1 MVEGN
6 EEVQLPTKRSSES
19 EPADSLRDKYN
30 VIGGWLRSL
39 TFFVRRNRAM
49 WEEDPSYQNSNFRFL
64 VGTVL
69 CALLAGPI
77 VALWTG
83 DWGFYQGFLGA
94 LAAGVT
100 VWPGA

>member
-1 MVEGN
+1 
-6 EEVQLPTKRSSES
+6 
-19 EPADSLRDKYN
+19 
-30 VIGGWLRSL
+30 
-39 TFFVRRNRAM
+39 M

>member
-1 MVEGN
+1 MVGQPSRILRCGLVDYELLTSF
-6 EEVQLPTKRSSES
+6 EIRS
-19 EPADSLRDKYN
+19 EPRFNIRTSGRIIK
-30 VIGGWLRSL
+30 
-39 TFFVRRNRAM
+39 VRRNRAM

>member
-1 MVEGN
+1 MMSNQAAPVN
-6 EEVQLPTKRSSES
+6 PPIASWFH
-19 EPADSLRDKYN
+19 
-30 VIGGWLRSL
+30 GGHPRRRVTEQYRSL
-39 TFFVRRNRAM
+39 RNRAM
-49 WEEDPSYQNSNFRFL
+49 WDEDPSYQNSNFRFL

-83 DWGFYQGFLGA
+83 DWGFYQGFLGL